1 VLSPALG
8 GCFIPASNAVL
19 QATLSSEFFSLR
31 QAVISSALGMKA
43 LQSLSTSG
51 VHATRCSSV
60 PCAKEGAGK
69 AVVDSNASDTRH
81 CVKGVS

>member
-8 GCFIPASNAVL
+8 GCFIPASNAEL

-69 AVVDSNASDTRH
+69 AVADSNASDTRH
-81 CVKGVS
+81 RVKGVS